1 MFRKGSLTVFSVF
14 VLCLVLTEVA
24 ALSRMTQNMRCKCTE
39 IINRLQPGMKISNIK
54 IFFKQPYCPK
64 NEIIVKL
71 KDGTRICLNP
81 DAGRGKDLIASMKR
95 KMKA

>member
-24 ALSRMTQNMRCKCTE
+24 ALSRLTPQKRCKCTD
-39 IINRLQPGMKISNIK
+39 IIDRLQRGMKISNIK

-64 NEIIVKL
+64 NEIIVNL
-71 KDGTRICLNP
+71 KDGTKLCLNP
-81 DAGRGKDLIASMKR
+81 AAARGKHLIASMKR